1 MPAVDTEAL
10 LRFIKS
16 RGPVIPVQIAKEIN
30 QNLMMAGAVLS
41 EMVSSGKLRVSKV
54 KIGGSPLYYAVGQES
69 RLTGFTQ
76 HLGSK
81 ERATYE
87 ALRQVGVIQDSATD
101 ALTRVTLRA
110 IKDFAIPLTV
120 SLNGQQEIFWKYY
133 LLNDSEAESKIKA
146 LLGMEDEK
154 PQSSETAQSIA
165 QAPESVKSPEPTP
178 TPEQAE
184 NSHPSIRGSIEPRP
198 MPLLKPQKPF
208 VSGDEY
214 DDEKPARTQQ
224 ATIFEATS
232 RSTPIPDIV
241 PNEKP
246 VAVLTKEQ
254 EAPKEKKTPQQPL
267 EPQKTE
273 NLPVPKKTRAKKPK
287 STPPIESKEETSQNP
302 IESAAPPNPTEEF
315 LQDEFFKK
323 ISAFFVANSIT
334 VLSVACNKKGGDYDL
349 IIKMNSP
356 IGEMKM
362 HCMALDKESVSHND
376 VNDAFARCQLA
387 HLPGLLL
394 TSGEPTKKAR
404 TLLDTK
410 LHGLTFKAI

>member
-1 MPAVDTEAL
+1 MPAVDTEAV
-10 LRFIKS
+10 LRFIKT

-30 QNLMMAGAVLS
+30 SNLMMAGAVLS

-54 KIGGSPLYYAVGQES
+54 KIGGSPLYYAIGQEN

-81 ERATYE
+81 ERATYD
-87 ALRQVGVIQDSATD
+87 ALRQAGVIQDRATD

-120 SLNGQQEIFWKYY
+120 TLNGQQEIFWKYF
-133 LLNDSEAESKIKA
+133 LISDSEAETKIKS
-146 LLGMEDEK
+146 LLGMEETK
-154 PQSSETAQSIA
+154 IPPTEQSENNHPQ
-165 QAPESVKSPEPTP
+165 
-178 TPEQAE
+178 
-184 NSHPSIRGSIEPRP
+184 IRGSIEPRP
-198 MPLLKPQKPF
+198 MPQLKPQKPF

-224 ATIFEATS
+224 ATIFEAAS
-232 RSTPIPDIV
+232 RSTPIPDTAAS
-241 PNEKP
+241 EKAVSAP
-246 VAVLTKEQ
+246 VKDAEQPKEGKTPLQ
-254 EAPKEKKTPQQPL
+254 TEDPQIEKSPAPKR
-267 EPQKTE
+267 
-273 NLPVPKKTRAKKPK
+273 TRIRKPK
-287 STPPIESKEETSQNP
+287 QAVPSEPKAENP
-302 IESAAPPNPTEEF
+302 IDQSSTAIQQTTQSANPAEEF

-334 VLSVACNKKGGDYDL
+334 VVSVTCNKKGSDYDL

-356 IGEMKM
+356 IGEMNM
-362 HCMALDKESVSHND
+362 HCMALDKQSVSHSD
-376 VNDAFARCQLA
+376 VNDAFARCQLE

-404 TLLDTK
+404 ALLDTK
-410 LHGLTFKAI
+410 LYGLTFKAV